1 VLYLLWAVP
10 SIWLCAVFDICYSL
24 NFGFVLYLLCAIPS
38 ILAVCYICCVLFPRF
53 WLCSVFA
60 VCYICYFAVGYF
72 LNFVCVLYLLWAI
85 PSILL
90 CAIFVVCYSV
100 SVLARACTRA
110 RLCAVFALC
119 YALNFDCV
127 LFLLYA
133 IPSIWTVC
141 YICCVLFPIWLCA
154 MFAVGYSPQFG
165 CVLYLLCAI
174 PSISAVCGCFCCG
187 LFPQFWL
194 YAIFAILRTP
204 YILYYLRR
212 VSRVCL
218 PGGVQLVVVSLA
230 LRKCVRKKSHPN
242 LNSLPPG
249 IGEWEDHCE
258 YITIHYFTAALK
270 VKMPGRKGDWS
281 SSQAAQS
288 RKGQYRLIVN
298 IKCIL

>member
-1 VLYLLWAVP
+1 V
-10 SIWLCAVFDICYSL
+10 CYSL
-24 NFGFVLYLLCAIPS
+24 DFGRVLYLLCVIPS
-38 ILAVCYICCVLFPRF
+38 ILAVFCFCCVLYLLFCCGLFPQF
-53 WLCSVFA
+53 CLCA
-60 VCYICYFAVGYF
+60 I
-72 LNFVCVLYLLWAI
+72 YLLWAI

-133 IPSIWTVC
+133 MPSILAVC
-141 YICCVLFPIWLCA
+141 YICCVLFPQFWLCMCYICCVLFPQFWLCMCYICCVLFPQFWLCVCYICCVLFPQFWLCA
-154 MFAVGYSPQFG
+154 IFAVFCSLNFG

-242 LNSLPPG
+242 LNSLLPG
-249 IGEWEDHCE
+249 IGE
-258 YITIHYFTAALK
+258 
-270 VKMPGRKGDWS
+270 
-281 SSQAAQS
+281 
-288 RKGQYRLIVN
+288 
-298 IKCIL
+298 